1 MTRST
6 ARALVGIT
14 ATLAL
19 LTAGPTLAA
28 DGDDR
33 GKGGERAARSGPA
46 VDRDERGDRGKGR
59 ERAART
65 TTYALPGQ
73 DVFPEGVDT
82 FGRYFYVTSTTDGTV
97 FRGVI
102 GRDEVAEVF
111 LPGREDGR
119 TTAVGIEATEDLL
132 LVAGGGTGTLFVYGR
147 QTGEFLGAHSNGR
160 DTGTFVNDIAVAPNG
175 DVYVTDSFQDV
186 VYRVPADEVGEGSPL
201 EVVASFVGL
210 DPVGGFNANGIV
222 ITNNGEYL
230 VVVQSDTGA
239 LYRVSTDDGGI
250 RRIDVAGGD
259 LTAGDGLELQGRTLY
274 VVRNSVELI
283 AEVRL
288 DGRLR
293 DGRVVEQVT
302 HESFMFPTTAALDRG
317 RLLVVNS
324 QFDQR
329 GGDPVEPFTVS
340 SVKRP

>member
-1 MTRST
+1 VTRPT
-6 ARALVGIT
+6 ARALVGAA

-19 LTAGPTLAA
+19 LTTGPALAA

-33 GKGGERAARSGPA
+33 GN
-46 VDRDERGDRGKGR
+46 RGKGG

-111 LPGREDGR
+111 LPGGEDGR
-119 TTAVGIEATEDLL
+119 TMAVGIEATEDLL
-132 LVAGGGTGTLFVYGR
+132 LVAGGITGELFVYDR
-147 QTGEFLGAHSNGR
+147 QTGEFLGAHSNGL
-160 DTGTFVNDIAVAPNG
+160 TSGTFINDVAVAPNG
-175 DVYVTDSFQDV
+175 DVYVTDSAQDV
-186 VYRVPADEVGEGSPL
+186 VYRVPTDEVGEGSPL
-201 EVVASFVGL
+201 EVFASFAGV
-210 DPVGGFNANGIV
+210 DPRGPFNANGIV
-222 ITNNGEYL
+222 VTNNGEYL

-239 LYRVSTDDGGI
+239 LYRVSTDNGDI
-250 RRIDVAGGD
+250 RRIDVGGAD
-259 LTAGDGLELQGRTLY
+259 LTAGDGLELQGLTLY

-293 DGRVVEQVT
+293 SGRVVEQVT
-302 HESFMFPTTAALDRG
+302 DPSFMFPTTAALDRG

-329 GGDPVEPFTVS
+329 GGDPEEPFTVS
-340 SVKRP
+340 SIKRP